1 MDTFEILNNEFSSQ
15 SFANELPHTEILDR
29 YKDVACNYARMENAI
44 AVLSDLRSNTSHI
57 YYGGFSQML
66 GIGGNRK
73 DSRLPSI
80 WEEEIFY
87 LLHPDDLAGKH
98 LQELCFFNFIKHQP
112 KKKRQDYY
120 LMSKLRM
127 RTGSNDYIPVLHRMF
142 YIPSPTN
149 DSLWLA
155 LCLYSPL
162 PFDMPAQCMIINSVN
177 GQTQELQKHN
187 NTRILS
193 TREKQVLSLI
203 DKGLSSKN
211 IAEMLSISIHT
222 VSRHRQEILSKLMVR
237 NSIEA
242 CHIAIDL
249 KLI

>member
-1 MDTFEILNNEFSSQ
+1 
-15 SFANELPHTEILDR
+15 
-29 YKDVACNYARMENAI
+29 
-44 AVLSDLRSNTSHI
+44 
-57 YYGGFSQML
+57 
-66 GIGGNRK
+66 
-73 DSRLPSI
+73 
-80 WEEEIFY
+80 
-87 LLHPDDLAGKH
+87 
-98 LQELCFFNFIKHQP
+98 
-112 KKKRQDYY
+112 
-120 LMSKLRM
+120 MSKLRM

-242 CHIAIDL
+242 CHIAKDL